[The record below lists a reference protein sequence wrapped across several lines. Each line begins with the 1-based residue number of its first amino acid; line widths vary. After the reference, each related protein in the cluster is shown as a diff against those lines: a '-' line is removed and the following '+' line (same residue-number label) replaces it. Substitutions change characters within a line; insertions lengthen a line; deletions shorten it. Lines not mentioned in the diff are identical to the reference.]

1 MKVMDLKDG
10 KGLGILLEDKNNPEV
25 LIESGVT
32 VGQVCNHFDKR
43 MHYFGVSENQTRVY
57 M

>member
-10 KGLGILLEDKNNPEV
+10 KGLGILLENKNNPEV

-43 MHYFGVSENQTRVY
+43 MH
-57 M
+57 